1 MTTPDFAALDRATR
15 HLQPPFAVL
24 DSRAMRHN
32 AEAMRRRAGGKP
44 IRLASKSVRS
54 RSVIRSVLAMPG
66 FHGIL
71 AFTLPEAL
79 WLAEEF
85 DDILVGYP
93 TADDSALRQLAQD
106 PRLVARVTVMADCPE
121 HLDLIAAAAAAG
133 GHTLRVC
140 LDLDASLKLLGG
152 KVHFGTHRSPLH
164 SPEQAGALARS
175 VVERPGLR
183 LVGVMA
189 YEAQIAGVGDDAPG
203 PYMRRA
209 AIRALQ
215 AVSRRELRS
224 RREAVISAVRQ
235 VAPLEFV
242 NGGGTGSLETTA
254 AEPAVTELGAGSGL
268 YGPTLFDT
276 YRGFRPRPAAFF
288 VQSVVRRPSA
298 TRATVL
304 GGGWPASGAAGLD
317 RLPTPVWPPGLRLTR
332 LEGAGEVQT
341 PLTGPG
347 AAAGN
352 GPGPGPGLGSGPGR
366 GSGAARLTVGDRVW
380 FRHTKAGE
388 LCERVNVLHLVDGD
402 RVTAELPT
410 YRGEGQALL

>member
-1 MTTPDFAALDRATR
+1 MTMPDFTALDRATR
-15 HLQPPFAVL
+15 DLRPPFAVL
-24 DSRAMRHN
+24 DAAALRLN
-32 AEAMRRRAGGKP
+32 AASMRRRAGGKP

-54 RSVIRSVLAMPG
+54 RAVIRSVLAMPG
-66 FHGIL
+66 FQGIL

-93 TADDSALRQLAQD
+93 TADDSALRRLAED
-106 PRLVARVTVMADCPE
+106 PRRASRVTVMADCPE

-133 GHTLRVC
+133 GRPLRVC
-140 LDLDASLKLLGG
+140 LDLDASLKSLGG
-152 KVHFGTHRSPLH
+152 RLHFGTHRSPLH
-164 SPEQAGALARS
+164 SPEQARSLARA

-203 PYMRRA
+203 PFLRRV

-215 AVSRRELRS
+215 GVSRRELRT
-224 RREAVISAVRQ
+224 RREAAIAAVRQ

-242 NGGGTGSLETTA
+242 NGGGTGSLESTA
-254 AEPAVTELGAGSGL
+254 AEPVVTELGAGSGL

-276 YRGFRPRPAAFF
+276 YRAFRPRPAAFF

-298 TRATVL
+298 ARATVL
-304 GGGWPASGAAGLD
+304 GGGWPASGAAGRD
-317 RLPTPVWPPGLRLTR
+317 RLPTPIEPPGLRLTR

-347 AAAGN
+347 AA
-352 GPGPGPGLGSGPGR
+352 
-366 GSGAARLTVGDRVW
+366 RLSVGDRVW

-402 RVTAELPT
+402 RITAELPT